1 MMKCPQYERLAVLLC
16 DGELD
21 GPLRREVR
29 SHVASCVACTRW
41 LASLDRMQELLLQEI
56 DSQVEKV
63 DFSSF
68 WKQIENKLLVPK
80 PSWSVRLQL
89 WREQW
94 WPDWSLSVPVSAA
107 AVALLLVSFLF
118 FPQLRSSV
126 ESLFVTQPPIPIAI
140 AAHNQAQIE
149 SLSAATTVA
158 LWNEPTSNSPVIWI
172 EDDRGGAVP

>member
-1 MMKCPQYERLAVLLC
+1 MMKCSQYERLAVLLC
-16 DGELD
+16 DGELE

-29 SHVASCVACTRW
+29 SHVASCVVCTRQ
-41 LASLDRMQELLLQEI
+41 LAVLDRVQELLLQEI
-56 DSQVEKV
+56 DSQVEKI

-68 WKQIENKLLVPK
+68 WEQVESRLRTPQ

-94 WPDWSLSVPVSAA
+94 WPDWSLRVPVSAV
-107 AVALLLVSFLF
+107 AVALVLTSLWLF
-118 FPQLRSSV
+118 SHIRSSV
-126 ESLFVTQPPIPIAI
+126 ESLIVTHPPMPFTL
-140 AAHNQAQIE
+140 AANNQAQIE

-172 EDDRGGAVP
+172 EDDRDGAVP